1 MDGDTHALQTANTR
15 LDGLTKYYP
24 SYYAG
29 SAIKQRFY
37 RFLADHRIPADEIY
51 TGPKTLVPQLRPA
64 SEFVE
69 LLGKERMRVITLLDV
84 GKLNGTDRTWPK
96 VLSNEFVDGVVGLIN
111 ASLEQLG
118 LGNSKHAGL
127 LPADLAADVI
137 ANRRVRIYGFDE
149 SAPSSATAMRQ
160 LYGAIKKEFDWLRT
174 MATVNAFTIPGDMP
188 LDVSAVPPVLFD
200 TRQSTGAY
208 QTINCTLAALLLS
221 RSPPRISYCADFR
234 VDVGDGLL
242 DLPSSGRKRLEGHAA

>member
-1 MDGDTHALQTANTR
+1 M
-15 LDGLTKYYP
+15 
-24 SYYAG
+24 
-29 SAIKQRFY
+29 
-37 RFLADHRIPADEIY
+37 
-51 TGPKTLVPQLRPA
+51 

-149 SAPSSATAMRQ
+149 SAPSSARN
-160 LYGAIKKEFDWLRT
+160 GR
-174 MATVNAFTIPGDMP
+174 VGCPGD
-188 LDVSAVPPVLFD
+188 
-200 TRQSTGAY
+200 R
-208 QTINCTLAALLLS
+208 
-221 RSPPRISYCADFR
+221 PR
-234 VDVGDGLL
+234 
-242 DLPSSGRKRLEGHAA
+242 